1 MTVSGLMI
9 KCMAKGYFIIRMVIA
24 MLASMRM
31 ISSMVKVFI
40 ILIKEADTKA
50 NGKKAGIMVKVQY
63 IIAMVM

>member
-9 KCMAKGYFIIRMVIA
+9 KCMAKGHFIIRMVIA

-31 ISSMVKVFI
+31 ISSMVKVYI

-50 NGKKAGIMVKVQY
+50 NGKKAGITVKVQY
-63 IIAMVM
+63 IIAMAM